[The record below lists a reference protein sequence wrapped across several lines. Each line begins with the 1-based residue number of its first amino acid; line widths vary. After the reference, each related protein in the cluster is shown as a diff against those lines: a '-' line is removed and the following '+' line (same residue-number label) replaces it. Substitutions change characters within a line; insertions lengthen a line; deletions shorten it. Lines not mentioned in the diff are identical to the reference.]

1 MNITPSLSFSPV
13 LDHTETDE
21 CRRWFSGKI
30 ITSQHFTNYFNF
42 SAVPNFEIFIKGRT
56 NKLVDGCYSFWQG
69 GVFPLIYLTLREQG
83 MSDSL
88 GLIVVPTKV

>member
-1 MNITPSLSFSPV
+1 MNTTPSLSFSPV
-13 LDHTETDE
+13 LDHTEADE
-21 CRRWFSGKI
+21 RRRWFSGKI
-30 ITSQHFTNYFNF
+30 ITSQHFNDYFNF
-42 SAVPNFEIFIKGRT
+42 IAVPNFEIFIKGRT

-88 GLIVVPTKV
+88 GLIVVPMKV